1 MNNFEMISLDLF
13 KSEDFDSFMKF
24 EDSLSFH
31 STKVRVG
38 MDTGRYGY
46 G

>member
-31 STKVRVG
+31 STKVG
-38 MDTGRYGY
+38 MDMGRHGY